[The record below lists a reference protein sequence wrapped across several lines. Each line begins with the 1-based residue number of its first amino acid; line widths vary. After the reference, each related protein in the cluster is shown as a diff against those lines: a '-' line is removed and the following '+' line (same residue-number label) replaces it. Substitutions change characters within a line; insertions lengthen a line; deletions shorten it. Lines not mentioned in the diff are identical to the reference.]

1 MLLGSSH
8 VSRRLGGLFGG
19 SEGSRGLRAVLCHL
33 PADTAEGRRGLRARG
48 WLEESELQSRAILWL
63 FDFLRDA

>member
-1 MLLGSSH
+1 M
-8 VSRRLGGLFGG
+8 
-19 SEGSRGLRAVLCHL
+19 LCHL